1 MVFMIPPGYARIIVD
16 QGFSRPDQ
24 RCSGLLGGAARHAKD
39 TTRQSCGST
48 QTSASPEG
56 ILVWELDPAVHARA
70 ACEIAGRELTEV
82 EWRTYFG
89 DDPQVE
95 TCRQLIP

>member
-1 MVFMIPPGYARIIVD
+1 VAR
-16 QGFSRPDQ
+16 R
-24 RCSGLLGGAARHAKD
+24 RRTL
-39 TTRQSCGST
+39 
-48 QTSASPEG
+48 SPEG

-82 EWRTYFG
+82 EWRTCFG

-95 TCRQLIP
+95 TCRQLTP

>member
-1 MVFMIPPGYARIIVD
+1 LTRAFHARISVVPGYLEEPGDTRKIQRVNRVAR
-16 QGFSRPDQ
+16 R
-24 RCSGLLGGAARHAKD
+24 RRTL
-39 TTRQSCGST
+39 
-48 QTSASPEG
+48 SPEG
-56 ILVWELDPAVHARA
+56 ILVWQLDPAVHARA

-82 EWRTYFG
+82 GWRTCFG